1 VKRKGGAGRPENKGN
16 IYRLLV
22 NRIAKEAKMPLVH
35 RKTKAAIPRGGMERN
50 YKGCWSI
57 GN

>member
-1 VKRKGGAGRPENKGN
+1 VVLVDRKTKET
-16 IYRLLV
+16 YRLLV
-22 NRIAKEAKMPLVH
+22 NRIAKETKMPLVH